1 MSDSL
6 KVHSLHQFE
15 FDNGLVLLVEE
26 MPDVQSAALNLLV
39 PAGSLYEEEGF
50 NGTAAALCDL
60 MTRGA
65 GGRSSR
71 ELAGVLD
78 HLGVQRDEQVG
89 WNFLSFS
96 AATLAD
102 LIVPTLEAYS
112 DILLRPHLDETDFE
126 PVMAGIEQGLVALED
141 DPQRKVLIEL
151 RKRCYDAP
159 WNRPTDGSL
168 PDLPAITIDKVRQL
182 YARGFRPRSTIIS
195 LAGNVDA
202 RQIEQVVGRLFGAWP
217 TVPEPEVLRVP
228 VRATHEHISH
238 PSTQTHIGIA
248 TRGVPYAHPDYYAA
262 WAVVSVLSGGS
273 SSRLFT
279 EVREN
284 RGLCYSIYATLHTLK
299 TEGRVLAYAGTTVER
314 AQETLDVTL
323 QELRRISEG
332 IAPDELERC
341 KTRAKSALIMQQES
355 TMSRASSLGRDWF
368 YLSRLNTLAD
378 IRRQIDDLTVDSL
391 LDYLR
396 RFPMDEFLTL
406 TVGPEPLVIR

>member
-1 MSDSL
+1 MSD
-6 KVHSLHQFE
+6 HSLHQFQFE
-15 FDNGLVLLVEE
+15 NGLVLLVEE

-39 PAGSLYEEEGF
+39 PAGSLYEEEGL

-78 HLGVQRDEQVG
+78 YLGVQRDEQVG

-96 AATLAD
+96 AATLSD
-102 LIVPTLEAYS
+102 LIGPTLEVYS
-112 DILLRPHLDETDFE
+112 DILRRPLLNEEDFE
-126 PVMAGIEQGLVALED
+126 PVLAGLEQGLIAIED

-151 RKRCYDAP
+151 RRRCYDAP
-159 WNRPTDGSL
+159 WNRPTDGTAE
-168 PDLPAITIDKVRQL
+168 DLPRITMDAVRRH
-182 YARGFRPRSTIIS
+182 YARCFRPNGTILS
-195 LAGNVDA
+195 LAGNVKATEIRDL
-202 RQIEQVVGRLFGAWP
+202 VGRLFGDWQ
-217 TVPEPEVLRVP
+217 TVKETAVVRTP
-228 VRATHEHISH
+228 VTATYEHIPH
-238 PSTQTHIGIA
+238 ESTQTHIGIA
-248 TRGVPYAHPDYYAA
+248 TQGIAYGHPDYYAA

-284 RGLCYSIYATLHTLK
+284 RGLCYSIYATLHTLL
-299 TEGRVLAYAGTTVER
+299 TEGRVLAYAGTTAER

-323 QELRRISEG
+323 QEMRRVAAG
-332 IAPDELERC
+332 IEPDELERC

-368 YLSRLNTLAD
+368 YLGRINTLAE
-378 IRRQIDDLTVDSL
+378 IRRKIDELTVERL
-391 LDYLR
+391 LDYVT
-396 RFPMDEFLTL
+396 RFPMDKFLVL
-406 TVGPEPLVIR
+406 TVGPDPLEVR